1 MRPRSTMKLY
11 VVLSISFS
19 WAFCQITP
27 PTYQHRDPVTSEVY
41 LCKQCPPGTAVRRH
55 CDANTPT
62 ACVPCPEGY
71 FSEQWHWGQACQRC
85 TSVCKEGQLV
95 RWGCNGTHDQL
106 CECVQGYHLEVEFCV
121 RHSTCPPGWG
131 ATVLGSSLSDT
142 VCGKCPKGFFSSSFS
157 ATEPCFPHRNCSELG
172 KKTFHPGTANQNSV
186 CEGEDRGP
194 TLECFQQHLQCQ
206 TDIML
211 CEEVILQFLAS
222 IHFLS
227 TLPLDT
233 VTDSLPGRKVDRSSV
248 EQIKKECSPKQQVLQ
263 LFRLWRQ
270 QNRDRERLF
279 GIIQGVNHCSRMV
292 SRCVGLKN
300 LTLSHLKVVME
311 GLPGLKVREEDIQE
325 VMDSCQPRQYLLKLL
340 QLWKIHNGERDLAKG
355 LSHSLR
361 ELRAKGISHQLL
373 RVIRSLSRLFS
384 TSSIHKL
391 YKKMLLNLFLD
402 GTCFTSESYDD

>member
-1 MRPRSTMKLY
+1 MCQ
-11 VVLSISFS
+11 VLSVSFS
-19 WAFCQITP
+19 WAFPQITP
-27 PTYQHRDPVTSEVY
+27 PTYRHRDPVTSEVF
-41 LCKQCPPGTAVRRH
+41 LCEQCPPGMAVQRH
-55 CDANTPT
+55 CDADTPT
-62 ACVPCPEGY
+62 ACAPCPEGH
-71 FSEQWHWGQACQRC
+71 FSEQWHWGRACQRC
-85 TSVCKEGQLV
+85 ASVCKEGQLV
-95 RWGCNGTHDQL
+95 RQGCNGTHDQL

-131 ATVLGSSLSDT
+131 ATVL
-142 VCGKCPKGFFSSSFS
+142 
-157 ATEPCFPHRNCSELG
+157 ATEPCFPHRNCSELE
-172 KKTFHPGTANQNSV
+172 KKTLHPGTANQNSV

-194 TLECFQQHLQCQ
+194 SPECFQQHLQCQ
-206 TDIML
+206 TDIAL

-227 TLPLDT
+227 ALPLGT
-233 VTDSLPGRKVDRSSV
+233 VMDSLPGRKVDRSSV

-263 LFRLWRQ
+263 LLRLWRE

-300 LTLSHLKVVME
+300 LTLSNLKVVMD

-325 VMDSCQPRQYLLKLL
+325 VMDSCQHQQYLLKLL

-402 GTCFTSESYDD
+402 GTCFSSESYND